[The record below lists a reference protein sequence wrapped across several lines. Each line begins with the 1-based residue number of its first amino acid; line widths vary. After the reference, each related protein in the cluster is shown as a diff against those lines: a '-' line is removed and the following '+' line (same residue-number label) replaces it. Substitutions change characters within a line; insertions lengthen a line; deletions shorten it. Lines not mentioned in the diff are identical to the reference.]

1 MEKYQLIKETCLAC
15 GKANTLTAANLPEGV
30 QVRCFSCGEA
40 LVTEHPSGSDIVYYK
55 VGDAMVK
62 VLRSR
67 IHRDS

>member
-1 MEKYQLIKETCLAC
+1 MERYQLIKETCSAC
-15 GKANTLTAANLPEGV
+15 GKANNLTAANLPDGV
-30 QVRCFSCGEA
+30 QIRCSSCGETLA
-40 LVTEHPSGSDIVYYK
+40 TERPSGNDIVYYK